1 MEESESSV
9 GLFKITAAL
18 LLFCFA
24 VVGGL
29 LPQKLKNIGSK
40 VVSCLNTAA
49 GGVFLASAMVHMLP
63 ESCET
68 LATTWG
74 DAFPWGSL
82 ICMIGFLLI
91 LCTDQAVRICQDR
104 GAKKSNGS
112 HMLVPQ
118 EPPDAAHNHT
128 GGECSDRHDGD
139 GDDYTELSGVP
150 HQTLLEKENG
160 GQTCPNGNGVDRLGG
175 EENDV
180 DQHRNRG
187 GRDVESTGG
196 SVNHRPAPRN
206 GFNCGYDV
214 TSSVIYNRY
223 SGGIPNPAAQNGSN
237 SEGRRGHSHGLGSP
251 GDGVLVRVALLL
263 ALSVHSILEGLG
275 VGAKSTKAYNL
286 LFAIG
291 IHKGLAAYAL
301 GTSLLDSAIRFNEVV
316 GFLIAFALMSPL
328 GILIGAII
336 ENDGEDAPGAACVAL
351 ASGTF
356 LYVSLMEVL
365 PPELDSTTD
374 GWSKMA
380 SLLAGFSLSAVMG
393 WIVG

>member
-1 MEESESSV
+1 MSKGLGCIDFFNVNFSLALSS
-9 GLFKITAAL
+9 
-18 LLFCFA
+18 A
-24 VVGGL
+24 VSY
-29 LPQKLKNIGSK
+29 PR
-40 VVSCLNTAA
+40 
-49 GGVFLASAMVHMLP
+49 F
-63 ESCET
+63 
-68 LATTWG
+68 
-74 DAFPWGSL
+74 
-82 ICMIGFLLI
+82 
-91 LCTDQAVRICQDR
+91 
-104 GAKKSNGS
+104 
-112 HMLVPQ
+112 
-118 EPPDAAHNHT
+118 
-128 GGECSDRHDGD
+128 
-139 GDDYTELSGVP
+139 YTPSPTRVKSGVP

-291 IHKGLAAYAL
+291 IHKVRRLQYIRGEFIVPRS
-301 GTSLLDSAIRFNEVV
+301 TIICLLLLERNATLRHS
-316 GFLIAFALMSPL
+316 
-328 GILIGAII
+328 
-336 ENDGEDAPGAACVAL
+336 
-351 ASGTF
+351 
-356 LYVSLMEVL
+356 VSKPFPTRV
-365 PPELDSTTD
+365 
-374 GWSKMA
+374 SKYY
-380 SLLAGFSLSAVMG
+380 
-393 WIVG
+393 I